1 MILCNIKMERL
12 MRFSKHYRILAKIL
26 VTKNDCQKIFL
37 LKSVELGHYPIKILK
52 ANRLLKFLLTDWL
65 IGVEHQL

>member
-26 VTKNDCQKIFL
+26 VTKTDCQKIFL
-37 LKSVELGHYPIKILK
+37 LKSIELRHYPIKDTQSQQTFKILI
-52 ANRLLKFLLTDWL
+52 N
-65 IGVEHQL
+65 